1 MRTLTIALCLLVTPA
16 LSFVAGC
23 TVSVPLPPP
32 PPPPSNILHVGAN
45 RQYITISSAVSAATD
60 GDVIEIDAGVYAN
73 EAMTISKDIT
83 LRGVGG
89 YAHLRWGTGD
99 YQTNTSNIE
108 NGKGIIISR
117 GNITLENIEFSGA
130 KVSDRN
136 GAGIRY
142 EIGDLTIRNSYFH
155 DNENGILGG
164 AAQNNTLLIEHSMF
178 EQNGLCSPCAHNLY
192 IGQMGKLI
200 FRHNKSFSARIGHT
214 LKSRAEV
221 NEIIGNYFSS
231 KENTASYE
239 AEFPN
244 GGTVYFVGNIVEQGV
259 NTDNPVMLGYGFE
272 GSSNPNP
279 ELHVVNN
286 TFYNHL
292 GSGTFIS
299 ANGSPTLT
307 VKNNIF
313 AGGGS
318 IGVSA
323 DSSNLILNDAD
334 FVNVSSGDFHLST
347 GSSAI
352 DGGVDPGSAGAFNLN
367 PQWEYV
373 EPAQKQARVM
383 SGVAIDIGAYEFSS
397 PTS

>member
-1 MRTLTIALCLLVTPA
+1 MRALTIALCLLATPA

-23 TVSVPLPPP
+23 TISVPLPPP
-32 PPPPSNILHVGAN
+32 PPPPSNILYVGAN
-45 RQYITISSAVSAATD
+45 KQYINISSAVSAATD

-164 AAQNNTLLIEHSMF
+164 AAQNNTLLIEHSIF
-178 EQNGLCSPCAHNLY
+178 EQNGLCSPCAHNIY
-192 IGQMGKLI
+192 IGHMGKLI
-200 FRHNKSFSARIGHT
+200 FRHNKSFSARIAHT

-352 DGGVDPGSAGAFNLN
+352 DAGVDPGSAGAFNLN

>member
-1 MRTLTIALCLLVTPA
+1 MKLKNMLTKSIFIAVFL
-16 LSFVAGC
+16 
-23 TVSVPLPPP
+23 TVSVALSASPAAG
-32 PPPPSNILHVGAN
+32 ILQVGAN
-45 RQYITISSAVSAATD
+45 KPYITISSAVSAATD

-117 GNITLENIEFSGA
+117 GNITLENIELSGA
-130 KVSDRN
+130 KVSNRN

-200 FRHNKSFSARIGHT
+200 FRHNKSFSARIAHT

-259 NTDNPVMLGYGFE
+259 NTDNPVMLRYGFE

-352 DGGVDPGSAGAFNLN
+352 DAGVGPGSAGAFNLN
-367 PQWEYV
+367 PRWEYV
-373 EPAQKQARVM
+373 EPAQKRARVM